1 MLILE
6 NNHPPMKKLTQP
18 WKLCRSFG
26 SQPVGNVAGPR
37 WPEAGIAAQVI
48 PSQSSRRTLRGK
60 VDTHCRPADLPTCRP
75 ADLPTCRPADL
86 PTCRLESR
94 RAPDASTSFNSDVGS
109 FDASFLSGATTARS
123 RDSNSLDVSSDTT
136 VPHRSSDLTNTI
148 IISEEL
154 NNFNICPK
162 CIRR

>member
-1 MLILE
+1 MRR
-6 NNHPPMKKLTQP
+6 LTQP
-18 WKLCRSFG
+18 WKLRRSFG
-26 SQPVGNVAGPR
+26 SRPVGNVAGPR
-37 WPEAGIAAQVI
+37 WPEAGITAREI
-48 PSQSSRRTLRGK
+48 PSLTSRWAFRGK
-60 VDTHCRPADLPTCRP
+60 VDSH
-75 ADLPTCRPADL
+75 CRPADL

-123 RDSNSLDVSSDTT
+123 RDSNSLDVSSDST

-154 NNFNICPK
+154 NILIYVQNA
-162 CIRR
+162 

>member
-1 MLILE
+1 MLLARGGPKQASPPRSSRPNRRAGPCGARLIL
-6 NNHPPMKKLTQP
+6 T
-18 WKLCRSFG
+18 
-26 SQPVGNVAGPR
+26 
-37 WPEAGIAAQVI
+37 
-48 PSQSSRRTLRGK
+48 
-60 VDTHCRPADLPTCRP
+60 ADLPTCRP

-154 NNFNICPK
+154 NIFNICPK